1 VSGPHAT
8 PADATPADVAP
19 TTATGTRRALLL
31 LVVAVLAVSTSAVL
45 ATWLLGDPPEP
56 GRGISVALWRCLGGA
71 VALAVAARGRS
82 IRLSRHQWAWL
93 TGSGALLGLHFALFH
108 LALAYTSVAAVTTLV
123 TAMPIFVAL
132 GAWAWLGEPA
142 SRTTLVGMALTV
154 VAGTALTA
162 TDVVASLRPSVLRGD
177 LLALAAAVVIAGSLL
192 IARRE
197 RGAVPAG
204 QYSAVVFGTAA
215 GALLLLAVVTGAPL
229 VPWRGLEWLAI
240 AGMVVGPQL
249 LGHFLLQTVLAD
261 LEPTVVSTAILAEP
275 VLGSLLAWWML
286 GQVPPIGLL
295 ATGPLV
301 LLGVGIA
308 ARGAARTRDHQPSES
323 LLLGA
328 DGAARLQSEK
338 S

>member
-1 VSGPHAT
+1 MTGSGGR
-8 PADATPADVAP
+8 P
-19 TTATGTRRALLL
+19 TTDVETRRALLL
-31 LVVAVLAVSTSAVL
+31 LGVAVLAVSTSAVI

-71 VALAVAARGRS
+71 VALSTVARGRS
-82 IRLSRHQWAWL
+82 IRLTPHQWRWL
-93 TGSGALLGLHFALFH
+93 LGSGALMGLHFALFH
-108 LALAYTSVAAVTTLV
+108 LSLAYTSVAAVTTLLTV
-123 TAMPIFVAL
+123 MPIFVAL

-142 SRTTLVGMALTV
+142 SRTTLVGMAVTI

-162 TDVVASLRPSVLRGD
+162 TDVLASLRPSVLRGD
-177 LLALAAAVVIAGSLL
+177 LLALAAAIVIAGSLL

-197 RGAVPAG
+197 RGGVPAG
-204 QYSAVVFGTAA
+204 QYSAIVFGTAA
-215 GALLLLAVVTGAPL
+215 GCLLVLALLTGAPL
-229 VPWRGLEWLAI
+229 VPWRGVEWLAV

-275 VLGSLLAWWML
+275 VLGSLLAWWLL
-286 GQVPPIGLL
+286 GQVPPVGLL
-295 ATGPLV
+295 VTGPVV
-301 LLGVGIA
+301 LGGVAIA
-308 ARGAARTRDHQPSES
+308 ARGSARGRGRQPSDP
-323 LLLGA
+323 LLLGP